1 MILLGKEPRMN
12 QTELRA
18 RVRQELLAEQYRET
32 GKLLFPVS
40 VSNRHVH
47 LDAAALSCL
56 FGEGYSLTHQKDL
69 VQLGQFACQETVTI
83 RGPKG
88 AIDKV
93 RVLGPL
99 RSKVQIEV
107 SRTDCF
113 KLGIPPTVRMSGDIA
128 GSPSLTLEGPR
139 GMLTVQEGAI
149 VAMRHLHVPE
159 DLADTFHLKNGSF
172 VSLITRGERPTVL
185 MRVAV
190 RVSDKALL
198 EAHVDT
204 DEANAAG
211 ITNDMLLSA
220 ICEDDL

>member
-1 MILLGKEPRMN
+1 MN

-32 GKLLFPVS
+32 GKLIFPVS

-47 LDAAALSCL
+47 LDAAALFCL
-56 FGEGYSLTHQKDL
+56 FGEGYTLTHQKDL
-69 VQLGQFACQETVTI
+69 VQLGQYACQETVTI

-88 AIDKV
+88 ALDKV

-99 RSKVQIEV
+99 RSKVQVEV
-107 SRTDCF
+107 SRTDCC
-113 KLGIPPTVRMSGDIA
+113 KWGIPPKVRMSGDIA
-128 GSPSLTLEGPR
+128 GSPSLEAPR
-139 GMLTVQEGAI
+139 GTLTIQEGAI
-149 VAMRHLHVPE
+149 VAMRHLHVPA

-172 VSLITRGERPTVL
+172 VSLITKGERPTVL

-211 ITNDMLLSA
+211 IVNDMLLSA
-220 ICEDDL
+220 ICEDSL